1 MTGEVTLTG
10 TMCSSL
16 ILTYIVRYSY
26 LVNQLLLELAI
37 WWHHVTYW
45 TWLCNILL
53 YIRTSDVSF
62 RSRCILRSRSIVKTF
77 ESSHGHTYPLFFV
90 LFICFLL
97 FLFSLVST
105 CTDTQYIH
113 SCKHPPT
120 HQHHHRLGAHV
131 HICAWTTTYFHTF
144 VYYVHSMTSPP
155 QRHCTPPPHPCS
167 GVTCNVS
174 PPQIKH
180 TALPHHTPV
189 VVLHVTYHRHKH
201 PVDTPTPPL

>member
-16 ILTYIVRYSY
+16 ILTYIARYSY

-37 WWHHVTYW
+37 WWHHGTYW

-53 YIRTSDVSF
+53 YIHTSDVSF

-97 FLFSLVST
+97 FFCFPWSAHAQT
-105 CTDTQYIH
+105 HNTYIH
-113 SCKHPPT
+113 ASTHPHISTTTVLAHMFTFVHGPPHTST
-120 HQHHHRLGAHV
+120 HLYIMCTVWHHHHKDTA
-131 HICAWTTTYFHTF
+131 
-144 VYYVHSMTSPP
+144 PP
-155 QRHCTPPPHPCS
+155 
-167 GVTCNVS
+167 
-174 PPQIKH
+174 
-180 TALPHHTPV
+180 LPTPV
-189 VVLHVTYHRHKH
+189 VVLHVTYHHHKLNTLH
-201 PVDTPTPPL
+201 SPTTPL